1 MTRDVRVGLALEN
14 FTPPSVLPDVDAIL
28 RYARRADELGFDSVW
43 AWDHILLG
51 SKQAFPF
58 LESLST
64 LAAVAAVTERVA
76 LATGVLV
83 LPVRNPVVLAKVTSS
98 LDQISGGRLI
108 LGVAGGWYE
117 REFEA
122 VGVAFHDRG
131 RIFERNLDILQRFW
145 TEDRVTGEADEM
157 SFKNAVMLP
166 KPYQGRKPTLLIG
179 GYVDRVLRRVA
190 TRSDGW
196 LTYFY
201 TAESFAR
208 AWDKIRTFAHE
219 AGRDPDTLTN
229 VAQLPICID
238 ETYEAADRKV
248 RDFLGRYFDMAPW
261 SESTADSSIR
271 GTPEQCVEQLAE
283 HVRSGVRHIALV
295 PWNYDPD
302 QVERIAAE
310 LVPML
315 ADVRAS
321 TG

>member
-1 MTRDVRVGLALEN
+1 MTRDVQIGLAVEN
-14 FTPPSVLPDVDAIL
+14 FTPPSVAPDAEGIL
-28 RYARRADELGFDSVW
+28 RYARRADELGFDSLW

-64 LAAVAAVTERVA
+64 LSAIAAVTKRAA

-83 LPVRNPVVLAKVTSS
+83 LPVRNPVILAKVTST

-108 LGVAGGWYE
+108 LGVASGWYE

-122 VGVAFHDRG
+122 VGVSFADRG
-131 RIFERNLDILQRFW
+131 RVFLRNLDVLERFW
-145 TEDRVTGEADEM
+145 TEERVTGEADGM

-166 KPYQGRKPTLLIG
+166 KPHDGRKPTVLIG

-201 TAESFAR
+201 TAESFSR
-208 AWDKIRTFAHE
+208 AWEKVRTFAAE
-219 AGRDPDTLTN
+219 AGRDPDQLTN

-238 ETYEAADRKV
+238 ESYEAADRKV
-248 RDFLGRYFDMAPW
+248 REFLDRYFDMAPW
-261 SESTADSSIR
+261 SESTAESSIR
-271 GTPEQCVEQLAE
+271 GTPEQCAEQLRE
-283 HVRSGVRHIALV
+283 HIRAGVRHIALV

-315 ADVRAS
+315 VDVPA
-321 TG
+321 TAG

>member
-1 MTRDVRVGLALEN
+1 
-14 FTPPSVLPDVDAIL
+14 
-28 RYARRADELGFDSVW
+28 
-43 AWDHILLG
+43 
-51 SKQAFPF
+51 
-58 LESLST
+58 
-64 LAAVAAVTERVA
+64 
-76 LATGVLV
+76 VLV
-83 LPVRNPVVLAKVTSS
+83 LPVRNPVILAKVTSS

-108 LGVAGGWYE
+108 LGVASGWYE

-122 VGVAFHDRG
+122 VGVSFEDRG
-131 RIFERNLDILQRFW
+131 RIFLRNLEVLERFW

-166 KPYQGRKPTLLIG
+166 KPFRRPRPTLLIG

-208 AWDKIRTFAHE
+208 SWEKIRTFAHE
-219 AGRDPDTLTN
+219 AGRDPDSLTN

-238 ETYEAADRKV
+238 QTYEAADAKV
-248 RDFLGRYFDMAPW
+248 REFLDRCFDMAPW
-261 SESTADSSIR
+261 SESTAESSIR
-271 GTPEQCVEQLAE
+271 GTPEQCAEQLAE
-283 HVRSGVRHIALV
+283 HIRSGVRHIALV

-315 ADVRAS
+315 ADVPA
-321 TG
+321 TAG